1 MKKIFLIFTFL
12 ILNVLF
18 SGNTYAGV
26 NEPGV
31 SSIKGQCAGAFK
43 HYHKKHIEKSLKLI
57 KEKKTNFVL
66 YASCDS
72 GSYSYAYNKG
82 KDLEKLH
89 KKTYKKCMKYSK
101 KNMGGKECYLYAV
114 NEEIVWK
121 YDQAKAEAALKT
133 KLAEAKVLKE
143 KNATM
148 DKKPGR
154 FFEDQPDVNDDYQIH
169 FIYMLTASD
178 KDNELDINGKIE
190 EYADKINALVEKYSK
205 KTKGS
210 SGAKKYKYDYRK
222 DGKLDVTFIRLDK
235 KRKELHKHINN
246 NYRGYLWLN
255 GFNNPKKVYFTFADV
270 TSVDG
275 GEGGV
280 GMASIFLK
288 NKYNKNKSDMLR
300 TAVHEMHHAM
310 GGGYA
315 CVPGMNKKA
324 HFSSGQDTPEKQMFF
339 GKAYV
344 HDVDGCPQ
352 GEDSVYLAPTS
363 KDPYDPFKLICLNEW
378 GKYNHKKLVELRE
391 KQISDLK
398 KGKWNY
404 RSGGSGCKFTYW
416 DGTGVMK
423 LFNNVQANRTYNRN

>member
-101 KNMGGKECYLYAV
+101 KNTGGKECYLYAV

-121 YDQAKAEAALKT
+121 YDQAKASAALKT

-143 KNATM
+143 KNAAM

-190 EYADKINALVEKYSK
+190 EYADKINALVEKFSK

-246 NYRGYLWLN
+246 NYRAYLWLN

-270 TSVDG
+270 TSQDG

-288 NKYNKNKSDMLR
+288 SKYNKERSR
-300 TAVHEMHHAM
+300 R
-310 GGGYA
+310 
-315 CVPGMNKKA
+315 
-324 HFSSGQDTPEKQMFF
+324 
-339 GKAYV
+339 
-344 HDVDGCPQ
+344 
-352 GEDSVYLAPTS
+352 
-363 KDPYDPFKLICLNEW
+363 PFECYYKTT
-378 GKYNHKKLVELRE
+378 
-391 KQISDLK
+391 
-398 KGKWNY
+398 
-404 RSGGSGCKFTYW
+404 RS
-416 DGTGVMK
+416 
-423 LFNNVQANRTYNRN
+423 N